1 MYIGIKYE
9 DSINGVNNSLKKYG
23 SATMFYGK
31 TCYYFKNPILALKV
45 SKILAK
51 KVKNTNY
58 SLCKLEKEE
67 IKDKIFIKSF
77 ADFENYINEQNEI
90 ISTL

>member
-9 DSINGVNNSLKKYG
+9 DKISGVNNSLKKYG
-23 SATMFYGK
+23 SATMFYGN

-45 SKILAK
+45 SKILNT
-51 KVKNTNY
+51 KVKNTHY
-58 SLCKLEKEE
+58 SLCKLGKEE

-77 ADFENYINEQNEI
+77 ADFESCVNDKDNLN
-90 ISTL
+90 TL

>member
-1 MYIGIKYE
+1 VYIGIKYE
-9 DSINGVNNSLKKYG
+9 DKISGVNNSLKKYG

-45 SKILAK
+45 SKILNT
-51 KVKNTNY
+51 KVKHTHY

-77 ADFENYINEQNEI
+77 ADFESCVNNKDNLNI
-90 ISTL
+90 L